1 MMYAYAG
8 MLLTFLFGT
17 WLGSVLTAKLIYRDF
32 KKNYFVEEKVKV
44 IRRHPSSGNQPYFYD
59 QDVEDEFDDI
69 IKRLQ

>member
-1 MMYAYAG
+1 MYG
-8 MLLTFLFGT
+8 IIVIPLVFLFGT

>member
-1 MMYAYAG
+1 MYG
-8 MLLTFLFGT
+8 IIVIPLVFLFGT

-44 IRRHPSSGNQPYFYD
+44 IRRHPSSGSKPYFYD

>member
-1 MMYAYAG
+1 MYG
-8 MLLTFLFGT
+8 IIVIPLVFLFGT
-17 WLGSVLTAKLIYRDF
+17 WLGSVLTAKLIYKDF

>member
-1 MMYAYAG
+1 MYG
-8 MLLTFLFGT
+8 IILIPLVFLFGT
-17 WLGSVLTAKLIYRDF
+17 WLGSVLTAKLIYKDF

-44 IRRHPSSGNQPYFYD
+44 IRRHPSSGKQPHFYD